1 MSLLFRYLTKN
12 NAMILLP
19 TLAVG
24 IGLYVL
30 TDLFERLDNFI
41 EAGLSVGMVLT
52 YFVVKMPLV
61 ISQILPVIFLLST
74 VIQLC
79 IMARSREL
87 TALQAGGIS
96 LGVVANSMILCGIFW
111 GGVQLGFSEYLGVAG
126 ERESAR
132 IWQEE
137 VRKKNLAA
145 TVLKDVWFTDG
156 DWIVSLGTLDP
167 QAHGTGFSGY
177 ELSDDGLSIKRIVQA
192 STFTAEP
199 QPLGLAGCAR
209 LHARHLHAGARA
221 GFRPPA
227 QAGSR
232 NLPARQYGH
241 EAAAVAALAAWGRHQ
256 PVEIFRFQC
265 GGAPYGVAR
274 QAGLCGIDSG
284 HGLRG
289 DGHCLVEGQ
298 HLYRRDRRAAVHV
311 PVLRG
316 VYPRYDAWAARHP
329 APVPRRV
336 DRQPHRAVLC
346 VLAAYPL
353 AAAKGI
359 IHRNLLK
366 I

>member
-199 QPLGLAGCAR
+199 SHWALQDVRVYTPDTFTQEQEPDFVLPLR
-209 LHARHLHAGARA
+209 QD
-221 GFRPPA
+221 P
-227 QAGSR
+227 R

-241 EAAAVAALAAWGRHQ
+241 EAAAVAALAAW
-256 PVEIFRFQC
+256 
-265 GGAPYGVAR
+265 
-274 QAGLCGIDSG
+274 
-284 HGLRG
+284 
-289 DGHCLVEGQ
+289 
-298 HLYRRDRRAAVHV
+298 
-311 PVLRG
+311 
-316 VYPRYDAWAARHP
+316 
-329 APVPRRV
+329 
-336 DRQPHRAVLC
+336 
-346 VLAAYPL
+346 
-353 AAAKGI
+353 
-359 IHRNLLK
+359 
-366 I
+366 

>member
-192 STFTAEP
+192 STFTATFTQEQEP
-199 QPLGLAGCAR
+199 DFVLPLRQDPETFRLVSTGTKPQQLPLWQLGDAISQLKSSGSNVEALRTAWHAKLAYAASILVMAFVATAIVSWKDNIYIAVTVALLCTFLYFAVYTLGTTLGQR
-209 LHARHLHAGARA
+209 GILHP
-221 GFRPPA
+221 F
-227 QAGSR
+227 
-232 NLPARQYGH
+232 
-241 EAAAVAALAAWGRHQ
+241 LAAWTANLIALFFAFWRLI
-256 PVEIFRFQC
+256 P
-265 GGAPYGVAR
+265 
-274 QAGLCGIDSG
+274 LL
-284 HGLRG
+284 LRR
-289 DGHCLVEGQ
+289 E
-298 HLYRRDRRAAVHV
+298 
-311 PVLRG
+311 
-316 VYPRYDAWAARHP
+316 
-329 APVPRRV
+329 
-336 DRQPHRAVLC
+336 
-346 VLAAYPL
+346 
-353 AAAKGI
+353 
-359 IHRNLLK
+359 
-366 I
+366 

>member
-199 QPLGLAGCAR
+199 NHWALQDVHVYTPDTFTQEQEPDFVLPLRQDPETFR
-209 LHARHLHAGARA
+209 L
-221 GFRPPA
+221 
-227 QAGSR
+227 
-232 NLPARQYGH
+232 
-241 EAAAVAALAAWGRHQ
+241 AALAAWGRHQ
-256 PVEIFRFQC
+256 PVEIFRFQR
-265 GGAPYGVAR
+265 GGAPHGVAR
-274 QAGLCGIDSG
+274 QAGLCGVDSG
-284 HGLRG
+284 HGFRG

-298 HLYRRDRRAAVHV
+298 HLYRRNRRAAVHV
-311 PVLRG
+311 PVLRC
-316 VYPRYDAWAARHP
+316 VYPRHDAWAARHP

-336 DRQPHRAVLC
+336 DREPHRAVLC

-366 I
+366 V

>member
-126 ERESAR
+126 ERESAASG
-132 IWQEE
+132 
-137 VRKKNLAA
+137 RKRSERRTSRQRCLRMSG
-145 TVLKDVWFTDG
+145 LRM
-156 DWIVSLGTLDP
+156 
-167 QAHGTGFSGY
+167 GTGS
-177 ELSDDGLSIKRIVQA
+177 SRS
-192 STFTAEP
+192 
-199 QPLGLAGCAR
+199 AR
-209 LHARHLHAGARA
+209 LIPRRT
-221 GFRPPA
+221 A
-227 QAGSR
+227 QA
-232 NLPARQYGH
+232 
-241 EAAAVAALAAWGRHQ
+241 
-256 PVEIFRFQC
+256 FR
-265 GGAPYGVAR
+265 V
-274 QAGLCGIDSG
+274 
-284 HGLRG
+284 
-289 DGHCLVEGQ
+289 
-298 HLYRRDRRAAVHV
+298 
-311 PVLRG
+311 
-316 VYPRYDAWAARHP
+316 
-329 APVPRRV
+329 
-336 DRQPHRAVLC
+336 
-346 VLAAYPL
+346 
-353 AAAKGI
+353 
-359 IHRNLLK
+359 
-366 I
+366 

>member
-199 QPLGLAGCAR
+199 NHWALQDVRVYTPDTFTQEQEPDFVLPLRQLGDAISQLKSSGSNVEALRTAWHAKLAYAASILVMAFVATAIVSWKDNIYIAVTVALLCTFLYFAVYTLGTTLGQR
-209 LHARHLHAGARA
+209 GILHP
-221 GFRPPA
+221 F
-227 QAGSR
+227 
-232 NLPARQYGH
+232 
-241 EAAAVAALAAWGRHQ
+241 LAAWTANLIALFFAFWRLI
-256 PVEIFRFQC
+256 P
-265 GGAPYGVAR
+265 
-274 QAGLCGIDSG
+274 LL
-284 HGLRG
+284 LRR
-289 DGHCLVEGQ
+289 E
-298 HLYRRDRRAAVHV
+298 
-311 PVLRG
+311 
-316 VYPRYDAWAARHP
+316 
-329 APVPRRV
+329 
-336 DRQPHRAVLC
+336 
-346 VLAAYPL
+346 
-353 AAAKGI
+353 
-359 IHRNLLK
+359 
-366 I
+366 